1 VLELDC
7 GWEFDPSSEEEFFA
21 AVPARPAVFLIEP
34 HKDGAQPYVARTV
47 DLRRAL
53 ERLLSAAEQPS
64 KRLSLRD
71 IAARVR
77 YRLTGSKF
85 EQTLVLYQQARRLF
99 PGRYRDLLRLR
110 PPALLKVNLRN
121 AYPRCYVTRR
131 ILSDGGLYFGPFPS
145 RKAAES
151 FANDFLDLFKVRR
164 CQIKI
169 RRDPSFPGCIY
180 SEMKMCLAP
189 CFAGCSK
196 QEYDVEVQRVTE
208 NLESAGA
215 ALTRELERQREAASD
230 SLDFERAAALH
241 KKLEKVSA
249 VVGSLPELA
258 RRVDELDAVILQRAA
273 EENATAVFTVH
284 SGLIADPF
292 LLRFGEI
299 SSQPRPVEE
308 ILRAELEAQDC
319 GVKEGEKARE
329 TSATALASR
338 ELRGSAE
345 ALEENL
351 SLLARWF
358 YSNPRQGEIFFRRP
372 DWPYRRMI
380 RACSRLLAPPAP

>member
-1 VLELDC
+1 MLELDC

-34 HKDGAQPYVARTV
+34 HKEGAQPYLARTV

-64 KRLSLRD
+64 RRLNLRN

-85 EQTLVLYQQARRLF
+85 EQTVVLYQQARRLF
-99 PGRYRDLLRLR
+99 PGRYRDLLRMR

-151 FANDFLDLFKVRR
+151 LANDFLDLFKVRR

-196 QEYDVEVQRVTE
+196 QEYDAEVQRVTE

-284 SGLIADPF
+284 SGLVADPF

-319 GVKEGEKARE
+319 RVKEGEKAPE
-329 TSATALASR
+329 TSGTALASH
-338 ELRGSAE
+338 ELRGAAD

-380 RACSRLLAPPAP
+380 RACSRLLAPPTA

>member
-7 GWEFDPSSEEEFFA
+7 GWEFDPSREEEFFA

-34 HKDGAQPYVARTV
+34 RKEGAQPYLARTA

-64 KRLSLRD
+64 KRLSLRN
-71 IAARVR
+71 IAAKVR

-85 EQTLVLYQQARRLF
+85 EQTMVLYQHARRLF

-121 AYPRCYVTRR
+121 EYPRCYVTRR

-145 RKAAES
+145 RKTAES

-196 QEYDVEVQRVTE
+196 QEYDAEVRRVTE

-215 ALTRELERQREAASD
+215 ALTRELESQREAASD
-230 SLDFERAAALH
+230 SQDFERAAAVH
-241 KKLEKVSA
+241 KKLEKVSTVA
-249 VVGSLPELA
+249 GSLPELA

-273 EENATAVFTVH
+273 EEDATAVFAVH
-284 SGLIADPF
+284 SGLVADPF

-308 ILRAELEAQDC
+308 ILRAELEAQDG
-319 GVKEGEKARE
+319 GVKEGEKARR

-338 ELRGSAE
+338 ELRGSAD

-380 RACSRLLAPPAP
+380 RACSRLLAPPAV